1 MYEIKKA
8 VTMDS
13 YDLIVNGIHV
23 LRDSKQAVQ
32 AFVKEKVKPLGLEQ
46 RTS

>member
-8 VTMDS
+8 VTMNS

-23 LRDSKQAVQ
+23 LRDSKQAVED
-32 AFVKEKVKPLGLEQ
+32 FVEGKVKPLGLEQ